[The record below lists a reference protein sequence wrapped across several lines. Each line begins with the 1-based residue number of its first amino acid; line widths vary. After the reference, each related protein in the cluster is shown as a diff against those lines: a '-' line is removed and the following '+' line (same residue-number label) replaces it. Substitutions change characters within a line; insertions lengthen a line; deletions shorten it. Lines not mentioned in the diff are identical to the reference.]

1 MISVTSTSA
10 NYILQPILLSK
21 HKKSLEWLSATV
33 LWKRELAFFQ
43 KLLDKYAKNFSST
56 DDKKKVDHF
65 QSFITYYNGEL
76 VNSLSTK
83 LRLHEKSLADMLETK
98 NETKTEYFKE
108 HDELMHQLESVNTQ
122 FAHTKEE
129 LFDFIEKVM

>member
-1 MISVTSTSA
+1 MISVASTSA

-43 KLLDKYAKNFSST
+43 KLLGKYAKNFSST

-76 VNSLSTK
+76 INSLSTK

-108 HDELMHQLESVNTQ
+108 HDELMRQLESVNTQ

>member
-1 MISVTSTSA
+1 MISVASTSA

-56 DDKKKVDHF
+56 DDKKIVDHF

-108 HDELMHQLESVNTQ
+108 HDELIRQLESVNTQ

>member
-1 MISVTSTSA
+1 MISVASTSA

>member
-1 MISVTSTSA
+1 MISVASTSA

-122 FAHTKEE
+122 FGHTKEE

>member
-1 MISVTSTSA
+1 MISVASTSA

-56 DDKKKVDHF
+56 DGKKKVDHF

-108 HDELMHQLESVNTQ
+108 HDELMRQLESVNTQ